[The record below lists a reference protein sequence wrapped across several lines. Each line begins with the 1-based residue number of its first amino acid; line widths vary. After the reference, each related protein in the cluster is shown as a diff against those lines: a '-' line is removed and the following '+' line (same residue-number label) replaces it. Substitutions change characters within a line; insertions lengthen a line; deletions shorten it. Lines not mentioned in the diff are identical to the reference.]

1 MSVDP
6 RPFRQLTTPSG
17 AVIKAGP
24 PKLNPLSLGVSGKP
38 GGVVTDNATHTI
50 PVYVALGNP
59 PADLVDNAV
68 VTVDVEP
75 GSLQTFRILR
85 NGIDKQAGVWKLY
98 VRAEADNSGYEP

>member
-1 MSVDP
+1 MAADT
-6 RPFRQLTTPSG
+6 RAFRTLTTPSG
-17 AVIKAGP
+17 ATIKAGP
-24 PKLNPLSLGVSGKP
+24 PKLNPLALGVSGKP

-59 PADLVDNAV
+59 PVDLVDNAV

-75 GSLQTFRILR
+75 GSLQSFRVLR

-98 VRAEADNSGYEP
+98 VRAEANSGSYEP

>member
-1 MSVDP
+1 MSVDA

-24 PKLNPLSLGVSGKP
+24 PKLNPLALGVSGRP
-38 GGVVTDNATHTI
+38 GGVVSDNATHTI

-59 PADLVDNAV
+59 PADLVDNAL

-75 GSLQTFRILR
+75 DRLQSFRILR
-85 NGIDKQAGVWKLY
+85 NGIDKQAGIWKLY
-98 VRAEADNSGYEP
+98 VRAEADTSGYEP